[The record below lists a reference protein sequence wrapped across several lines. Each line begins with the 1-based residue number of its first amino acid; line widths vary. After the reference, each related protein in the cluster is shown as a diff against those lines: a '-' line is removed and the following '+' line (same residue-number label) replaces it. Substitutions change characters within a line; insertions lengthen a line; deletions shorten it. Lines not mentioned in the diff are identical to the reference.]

1 MDFIDKIP
9 HAVLSLHVNGDE
21 ELYQKYVKHVKAH
34 NNKIVTSTFPDS
46 GFDLFIPNE
55 TTFDLNFKTQMI
67 DLNIICEMH
76 EYDLNT
82 DSYRNSAYYVY
93 PRSSLSKTPL
103 MLSNHT
109 GIIDSGYRGNIKA
122 AFRYLP
128 FSDATSFS
136 TEKHQR
142 LLQICHPSLCKVY
155 VKLVD
160 FSTLSTTERGQ
171 GGFGSTGI

>member
-1 MDFIDKIP
+1 
-9 HAVLSLHVNGDE
+9 
-21 ELYQKYVKHVKAH
+21 
-34 NNKIVTSTFPDS
+34 
-46 GFDLFIPNE
+46 
-55 TTFDLNFKTQMI
+55 MI
-67 DLNIICEMH
+67 DLNIICEMQ
-76 EYDLNT
+76 EYDVNT

>member
-1 MDFIDKIP
+1 MSLDIPTLNLVIID
-9 HAVLSLHVNGDE
+9 HTLHEKYKQRLE
-21 ELYQKYVKHVKAH
+21 EHNRMVTNDKHP
-34 NNKIVTSTFPDS
+34 NS
-46 GFDLFIPNE
+46 GFDLLIPNSV
-55 TTFDLNFKTQMI
+55 TVDCSGSLLVDMGVKACMFSI
-67 DLNIICEMH
+67 DGKNI
-76 EYDLNT
+76 
-82 DSYRNSAYYVY
+82 AYQIF
-93 PRSSLSKTPL
+93 PRSSISKTPL
-103 MLSNHT
+103 MLANHT